1 MAKGAVAADGGE
13 VALGGEEGGGGVGYE
28 AVGLVVVVS
37 LYLLLVYVM
46 RYVGISFV
54 ENVPAV
60 AASLD
65 GNLLS

>member
-13 VALGGEEGGGGVGYE
+13 VTLGGEEGGGGVGYE
-28 AVGLVVVVS
+28 AVGWWWWSV